1 MTEAL
6 ILLSMF
12 LMIAIGLP
20 IAVAILAS
28 ALVGNVDPERAS
40 GVSERGAV
48 DL

>member
-1 MTEAL
+1 MTEAA

-28 ALVGNVDPERAS
+28 ALI
-40 GVSERGAV
+40 GVFVLNGSLGFLNAV
-48 DL
+48 LSL